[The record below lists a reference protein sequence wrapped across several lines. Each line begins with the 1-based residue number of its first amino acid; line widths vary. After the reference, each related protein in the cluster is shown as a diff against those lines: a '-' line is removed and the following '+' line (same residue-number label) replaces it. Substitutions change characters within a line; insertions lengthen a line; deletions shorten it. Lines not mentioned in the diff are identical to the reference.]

1 VRGGGERREWAV
13 NGAKGRGGAS
23 ARRAA
28 TPYRGGVFRR
38 IRAATAAFVA
48 SSNTPAV
55 PVEAPATGGTLDV
68 TAPVSNWQRLWGD
81 GDGATSSADR
91 LAAVYG
97 CVSVIA
103 SSIAAMPLQLYKSDG
118 ARRERERKHR
128 LAGFLG
134 DAPNEAMTW
143 TQLREAILYTMILRG
158 NAHARCFW
166 SSGFVREM
174 FPLPYGSVTSKITDL
189 RRVVYEI
196 GSNPWKV
203 PAGSVSRPD
212 LAHFK
217 ALSADGI
224 DGINPIKHCRLSTSA
239 ASALALYGKNSAEEG
254 QPIRGFITSQNT
266 FKNDNQAKDIR
277 RRWSE
282 AWQGAKN
289 GDGVAIFEGGDMK
302 FHQVTMSMRDAQF
315 IESMSFSVEEICR
328 IFNVPPHKVQKLDRA
343 TFNNIEHLSR
353 EFYIA
358 TLVPWITRI
367 EATLNQCLLTKGDRE
382 AGYYLRHNADGL
394 LRGDLASRSEAM
406 SKQISSALMTPNE
419 GRALE
424 DRPPLPGGD
433 VLIFSSN
440 HVPLEKLGAESAEP
454 GAQPP
459 KKEEKP

>member
-1 VRGGGERREWAV
+1 
-13 NGAKGRGGAS
+13 
-23 ARRAA
+23 
-28 TPYRGGVFRR
+28 VFRR
-38 IRAATAAFVA
+38 IRAAAAAFTA
-48 SSNTPAV
+48 STTTPAV
-55 PVEAPATGGTLDV
+55 PLESGTQGGSLDV
-68 TAPVSNWQRLWGD
+68 TAPISDWRRLWGD
-81 GDGATSSADR
+81 GDAGTTAADR

-103 SSIAAMPLQLYKSDG
+103 SSIAAMPLQLYRQDG
-118 ARRERERKHR
+118 EKRERERKHR
-128 LAGFLG
+128 LAGFLA

-143 TQLREAILYTMILRG
+143 TQLREALLYTMILRG

-166 SSGFVREM
+166 SGGFVREM
-174 FPLPYGSVTSKITDL
+174 FPLPVGTVTSKITDL

-196 GSNPWKV
+196 GTNPWKV
-203 PAGSVSRPD
+203 PPGNFSRPD

-224 DGINPIKHCRLSTSA
+224 DGINPIKHCRLSTA
-239 ASALALYGKNSAEEG
+239 AAAALASYGKSSAEDG
-254 QPIRGFITSQNT
+254 QPIRGIITAQTT
-266 FKNDNQAKDIR
+266 FKNHEQAKDVR
-277 RRWSE
+277 KRWSE
-282 AWQGAKN
+282 AWRGAQN

-353 EFYIA
+353 EFYMA

-367 EATLNQCLLTKGDRE
+367 EATMNQCLLTKGDRE

-394 LRGDLASRSEAM
+394 LRGDLQSRSAAM
-406 SKQISSALMTPNE
+406 AQQISSGLMTPNE

-424 DRPPLPGGD
+424 DRPPMPGGD
-433 VLIFSSN
+433 VLIFPTN
-440 HVPLEKLGAESAEP
+440 HVPLEMLGQQESGQGPGAGGQGGKPKAGAE
-454 GAQPP
+454 
-459 KKEEKP
+459 